1 MYLFKWINTIIG
13 VEYAVLMTYTNN
25 MDDRKK
31 RIDELERDKQEVRA
45 SLDTLLENFGESLYS
60 RTKDMQVNFDDIGHY
75 KEYLNNIAATN
86 TAIGKVEEKNRR
98 YRELEDTIDF
108 KEREEKERLREV
120 ALIYRKLGK
129 ALLENSAYNDFTF
142 TFREQAD
149 ALSSKLESLENRI
162 MEIEAKE
169 GGNVFTWIGKSAQG
183 LVLKSFLS
191 KAQES
196 QEQLYHNV
204 GERYSNRERESSG
217 KEEGGAIGG
226 AEGDTKGDIASLKSE
241 IDKMLEVS
249 RAAMSELSSLKDER
263 RMISAGFGI
272 DGNPQKQIQNLKNRI
287 NEIRDNLRNLYRTFG
302 AQAAG
307 IMDAEIL
314 PERKY
319 FIDTIVTAEDSEI
332 IGRAVKMNQTV
343 IEYETT
349 IGKLT
354 ASLAIDEENAKIEK
368 FQRSIEDKNNR
379 IDDLKRSINDLEE
392 NVRDSQAYIQE
403 LRKQL

>member
-1 MYLFKWINTIIG
+1 MAYTI
-13 VEYAVLMTYTNN
+13 N

-31 RIDELERDKQEVRA
+31 RIDELEREKQEARA
-45 SLDTLLENFGESLYS
+45 ALDALLENFGESLYS

-75 KEYLNNIAATN
+75 KEYLNNITATN

-98 YRELEDTIDF
+98 YKELEDTIDF

-129 ALLENSAYNDFTF
+129 ALLENSVYNDFTIS
-142 TFREQAD
+142 FREQAD

-162 MEIEAKE
+162 MELEAKE

-204 GERYSNRERESSG
+204 GERYSNRESG
-217 KEEGGAIGG
+217 REEGVT
-226 AEGDTKGDIASLKSE
+226 EGEIAALKGE

-249 RAAMSELSSLKDER
+249 RAAMNELSSLKDER
-263 RMISAGFGI
+263 RMISAGFGL

-287 NEIRDNLRNLYRTFG
+287 SEIRENLRNLYRTFG

-343 IEYETT
+343 IEYETN
-349 IGKLT
+349 IGKLS

-368 FQRSIEDKNNR
+368 YQKSIEDKNNR
-379 IDDLKRSINDLEE
+379 IDELKRAINDLEE

-403 LRKQL
+403 LKKKL

>member
-1 MYLFKWINTIIG
+1 
-13 VEYAVLMTYTNN
+13 

-31 RIDELERDKQEVRA
+31 RIDELERDKQGVRA

-98 YRELEDTIDF
+98 FKELEDTIDF

-129 ALLENSAYNDFTF
+129 ALLENSAYNDFTSA
-142 TFREQAD
+142 FREQAD

-162 MEIEAKE
+162 MELEAKD

-204 GERYSNRERESSG
+204 GERYGSREDSSG
-217 KEEGGAIGG
+217 GEGGA
-226 AEGDTKGDIASLKSE
+226 EGDIASLKSE

-249 RAAMSELSSLKDER
+249 HAAMSELSTLKDER

-287 NEIRDNLRNLYRTFG
+287 SEIRDNLRNLYRTFG
-302 AQAAG
+302 SQAAG

-332 IGRAVKMNQTV
+332 IGRAVKMNQT
-343 IEYETT
+343 IIDYETT
-349 IGKLT
+349 IGKLS

-379 IDDLKRSINDLEE
+379 IDELKRSIDDLEE
-392 NVRDSQAYIQE
+392 SVRDSQTYIQE

>member
-1 MYLFKWINTIIG
+1 MHLFKWINTIYG
-13 VEYAVLMTYTNN
+13 VEYVVLMTYTNN
-25 MDDRKK
+25 MDERKK
-31 RIDELERDKQEVRA
+31 RIDELEREKQEVQA
-45 SLDTLLENFGESLYS
+45 SIDTLLENFGESLYS

-75 KEYLNNIAATN
+75 KEYLNNITATN

-98 YRELEDTIDF
+98 FKELEDTIDF

-120 ALIYRKLGK
+120 ALIYRKLGR
-129 ALLENSAYNDFTF
+129 ALLENSAYNDFTSI
-142 TFREQAD
+142 FREQAD

-162 MEIEAKE
+162 MELEAKE

-204 GERYSNRERESSG
+204 GERYSNRERETSG
-217 KEEGGAIGG
+217 GEEGAT
-226 AEGDTKGDIASLKSE
+226 ESEIAFLKSE

-249 RAAMSELSSLKDER
+249 RAAMSELSALRDER

-302 AQAAG
+302 SQAAG

-319 FIDTIVTAEDSEI
+319 FIDTIVTAEDGEI
-332 IGRAVKMNQTV
+332 IGRAVKMNQTI
-343 IEYETT
+343 IEYETN
-349 IGKLT
+349 ISKLT

-368 FQRSIEDKNNR
+368 YQRSIEDKNNR

>member
-1 MYLFKWINTIIG
+1 
-13 VEYAVLMTYTNN
+13 

-31 RIDELERDKQEVRA
+31 RIDDFEREKQEVRV
-45 SLDTLLENFGESLYS
+45 SLNTLLENFGESLYS
-60 RTKDMQVNFDDIGHY
+60 RTKDMQVNFDDIGQY
-75 KEYLNNIAATN
+75 KDYLNSIAATN

-98 YRELEDTIDF
+98 FRELEETIER
-108 KEREEKERLREV
+108 KEHEEKERTRETAV
-120 ALIYRKLGK
+120 LYRRLGK
-129 ALLENSAYNDFTF
+129 ALLENSAYNDFTSL
-142 TFREQAD
+142 FREQAD

-162 MEIEAKE
+162 RELEVKD

-196 QEQLYHNV
+196 QEQLYYNV
-204 GERYSNRERESSG
+204 GERFSERELG
-217 KEEGGAIGG
+217 GEE
-226 AEGDTKGDIASLKSE
+226 GDIASLKDE
-241 IDKMLEVS
+241 INKLLEVS
-249 RAAMSELSSLKDER
+249 RAAMEELSALKDEK

-272 DGNPQKQIQNLKNRI
+272 DGTPQKQIQNLKNRI
-287 NEIRDNLRNLYRTFG
+287 TEIRESLRNLYRNFG

-319 FIDTIVTAEDSEI
+319 FIDTIVTAEDAEI
-332 IGRAVKMNQTV
+332 IGRAVKMNQSI
-343 IEYETT
+343 IEYEST

-368 FQRSIEDKNNR
+368 IQRSIMEKNNR
-379 IDDLKRSINDLEE
+379 IDELKKAIEDLEE
-392 NVRDSQAYIQE
+392 SVRDSQTYIQE
-403 LRKQL
+403 LKKQL